1 MYCRYILFV
10 WRTATAR
17 VIRTF
22 VIALVLKPGEPQLK
36 KGRHEAVQLVAIV
49 VSVLVIIVTTAVT
62 HVQYAISSYSRPI
75 LRGRHDMHCRLLF
88 TCLLD

>member
-1 MYCRYILFV
+1 MYCRYIFFV

-36 KGRHEAVQLVAIV
+36 KGRHEAVQ
-49 VSVLVIIVTTAVT
+49 SVLVIIVTTAVT